1 MITIFNPT
9 KLTGQPFFK
18 DLINYLNSHDEVIL
32 RHIKRDFPEVKNL
45 DKQLEDYIQA
55 GYILRENKR
64 YRLNLPLLE
73 TVEEVTLDSHIMV
86 DTESPVYGELLALSF
101 ETVLANQTNDALI
114 VEASSLTREELT
126 LANYFHKLRTAQP
139 FSEKQEK
146 LYEIL
151 GDVNPEYALKY
162 MTTFLLKFAR
172 KNEVK
177 QKRRD
182 IFVDAL
188 ELLGYVE
195 KIAEQTYG
203 LGMAFDADTL
213 TFTRK

>member
-1 MITIFNPT
+1 
-9 KLTGQPFFK
+9 
-18 DLINYLNSHDEVIL
+18 
-32 RHIKRDFPEVKNL
+32 
-45 DKQLEDYIQA
+45 
-55 GYILRENKR
+55 
-64 YRLNLPLLE
+64 
-73 TVEEVTLDSHIMV
+73 MV
-86 DTESPVYGELLALSF
+86 DTKSSIYKELLALSF
-101 ETVLANQTNDALI
+101 ETVLVNHTNDVLL
-114 VEASSLTREELT
+114 VESSSLTREELT

-139 FSEKQEK
+139 FSEKQKK

-162 MTTFLLKFAR
+162 MTTFLIKFVR

-188 ELLGYVE
+188 EFLGYVE
-195 KIAEQTYG
+195 KIAEQTYC
-203 LGMAFDADTL
+203 LGMDFDADTL